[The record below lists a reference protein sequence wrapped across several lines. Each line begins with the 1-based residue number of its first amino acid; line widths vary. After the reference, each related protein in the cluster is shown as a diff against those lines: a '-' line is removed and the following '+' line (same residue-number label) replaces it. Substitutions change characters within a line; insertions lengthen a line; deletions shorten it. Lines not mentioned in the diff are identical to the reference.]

1 MPSKYSKYRALSNN
15 RKFKTWLKWA
25 GLQRLPHQI
34 NANLWCE
41 SREMALEHPG
51 GILADEMGLGKTI
64 VMLGRIFTHPVR
76 RTLVVVPR
84 TLLSQWDSVIK
95 RWILALPLKWL
106 AKKDYLVYH
115 GLKSPS
121 VKELAEKRIVL
132 TTYGTLSS
140 RIEMLEALEWDRAI
154 YDEAHHL
161 REMNT
166 NVFKAALRMRAMTR
180 MNWLMTGT
188 PIQNSEY
195 DLYALCEM
203 LGFER
208 EFYTDA
214 DGMEEIIA
222 NTLLRRTKKSTGLS
236 LPPVTEHTDFVEWS
250 SEAEEELAAAIHG
263 SMPFLSPHFAGNTL
277 DAEPLALLTRA
288 RQVCICPHA
297 IRDSIQEDPRR
308 DFLSG
313 MMVKWKEVGS
323 SKIDAIM
330 VKLLER
336 RRNDNRKIVFCH
348 YRSEIDELLKRL
360 TEAGITAAVIDGRT
374 PQKERETR
382 LTANFSKED
391 WDGIFPLLNAHLH
404 STSLPIY
411 DQVMGF
417 LGKTEVLLLQIQTAC
432 EGLNLQ
438 DFNEVYFTS
447 PHWNP
452 AVEDQAV
459 ARCHRKGQRKAV
471 EVFRFIMAGLAD
483 ASYTI
488 DEYSRFV
495 QLNKR
500 KVFKQYFD

>member
-1 MPSKYSKYRALSNN
+1 
-15 RKFKTWLKWA
+15 
-25 GLQRLPHQI
+25 
-34 NANLWCE
+34 
-41 SREMALEHPG
+41 MAEENPG

-64 VMLGRIFTHPVR
+64 VMLGRIFTHPVK
-76 RTLVVVPR
+76 RTLVIVPR
-84 TLLSQWDSVIK
+84 TLLSQWNSVIK

-106 AKKDYLVYH
+106 TKKDFLIYH
-115 GLKSPS
+115 GTKSPS
-121 VKELAEKRIVL
+121 VEELASKRIVL

-140 RIEMLEALEWDRAI
+140 RIKTLESLKWSRAI

-161 REMNT
+161 REMST
-166 NVFKAALRMRAMTR
+166 NVFKAAARLRAVTR
-180 MNWLMTGT
+180 VNWLMTGT
-188 PIQNSEY
+188 PIQNSEH

-208 EFYTDA
+208 PRYTA
-214 DGMEEIIA
+214 DEGMEEILA
-222 NTLLRRTKKSTGLS
+222 TTLLRRTKKSVGMH
-236 LPPVTEHTDFVEWS
+236 LPAVTQHTDFVEWS
-250 SEAEEELAAAIHG
+250 SEAEEELAATIHG
-263 SMPFLSPHFAGNTL
+263 SMPFLSPHSMGNVL
-277 DAEPLALLTRA
+277 NAEPLALLTRA

-297 IRDSIQEDPRR
+297 IHESILQNPSRN
-308 DFLSG
+308 FLVG
-313 MMVKWKEVGS
+313 IQVKWKEVAS

-330 VKLLER
+330 AKLVAR

-360 TEAGITAAVIDGRT
+360 SATGITAAVIDGRT
-374 PQKERETR
+374 PQRERETR
-382 LTANFSKED
+382 LTADFSKED
-391 WDGIFPLLNAHLH
+391 WNAIFPLINAKFH
-404 STSLPIY
+404 TTCVPIY
-411 DQVMGF
+411 NQVMGF

-459 ARCHRKGQRKAV
+459 ARCHRKGQRKEV

-483 ASYTI
+483 ASYTL
-488 DEYSRFV
+488 DEYACSV

-500 KVFKQYFD
+500 KVFKKFFD